1 MSENKQ
7 SKIGFVYSL
16 FKATV
21 FIGVPVGSYFILDWG
36 FLQILGAIFL
46 MSMAFEVDE
55 RGPIWRRWLWSFL
68 MASVML
74 AGHFYL
80 DESYIAWGLALLSV
94 VLLLVILMIFIAI
107 ADYKSGDGSTIT
119 AYVLGLI
126 ITVPITGVVIYQTM
140 AAFGYV

>member
-1 MSENKQ
+1 
-7 SKIGFVYSL
+7 
-16 FKATV
+16 
-21 FIGVPVGSYFILDWG
+21 
-36 FLQILGAIFL
+36 
-46 MSMAFEVDE
+46 
-55 RGPIWRRWLWSFL
+55 

-80 DESYIAWGLALLSV
+80 DESYISWGLALLSV
-94 VLLLVILMIFIAI
+94 VLIFVILMIFIAI
-107 ADYKSGDGSTIT
+107 AGYKSGDGSTIT